1 MVVRVMVAVHPGH
14 DLLNLPRAVSR
25 CIAGVHTGVENG
37 AVDHQ
42 KDRPAPKQDP
52 FIPWGPHS
60 GYRFRLSAHVR
71 ADGQEN
77 LPEQQESACQHK
89 HQLQAGMQLLKG
101 TAAAPEEQAV
111 VCQRNRKGQHRSAN
125 TCPNSFPAR
134 RQSTTVPL
142 GPCPDAKQRRQQIG
156 NHIAV
161 RPGGKQ
167 APVADTDKCRCP
179 PNSFF
184 PYLHFYSPIQRANI
198 LKYLL
203 LLYVRSL
210 HNARSI

>member
-1 MVVRVMVAVHPGH
+1 MEGHQCVPGKGHKNQALASCDLIGSVRNIGKAEREQRHGKQAVAGHGAVHISPAELHPDHHAQTDQLGMVVRVMVAVHPGH

-101 TAAAPEEQAV
+101 TAAAPKEQTV
-111 VCQRNRKGQHRSAN
+111 VCKRNSA
-125 TCPNSFPAR
+125 R
-134 RQSTTVPL
+134 
-142 GPCPDAKQRRQQIG
+142 
-156 NHIAV
+156 
-161 RPGGKQ
+161 
-167 APVADTDKCRCP
+167 
-179 PNSFF
+179 
-184 PYLHFYSPIQRANI
+184 
-198 LKYLL
+198 
-203 LLYVRSL
+203 
-210 HNARSI
+210 